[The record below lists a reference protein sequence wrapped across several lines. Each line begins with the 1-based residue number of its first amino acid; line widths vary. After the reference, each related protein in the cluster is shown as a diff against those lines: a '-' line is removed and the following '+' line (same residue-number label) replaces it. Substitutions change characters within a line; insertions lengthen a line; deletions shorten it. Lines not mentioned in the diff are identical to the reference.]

1 MLSYKHHRPRI
12 AQKLPYYHL
21 EAIKEL
27 GNTPAI
33 TNYLQNRGI
42 WQAAQGKLS
51 EAHYF
56 VQGPAG
62 KKQFCAAGWRN
73 EAGQWEVR
81 NKYFQGCIGKTAPT
95 FTPGN
100 ARRLLVFSSYF
111 DYLSFLHENE
121 TSDSVLVINSLLCP
135 SLELAVHYPHIQL
148 YLEREPT
155 RAFLKA
161 LPYATDHSTAFVG
174 FRNYNEKRKAEARA
188 ERQAEERPRK
198 DFMAGIEVPFS
209 R

>member
-1 MLSYKHHRPRI
+1 L
-12 AQKLPYYHL
+12 AA
-21 EAIKEL
+21 AIKYKL
-27 GNTPAI
+27 IFILCFPINI
-33 TNYLQNRGI
+33 TARASRKSSPITIWKPSRNSGI
-42 WQAAQGKLS
+42 PQPLPIIYKTGASGKPRRENS
-51 EAHYF
+51 AR
-56 VQGPAG
+56 P
-62 KKQFCAAGWRN
+62 
-73 EAGQWEVR
+73 GQWEVR